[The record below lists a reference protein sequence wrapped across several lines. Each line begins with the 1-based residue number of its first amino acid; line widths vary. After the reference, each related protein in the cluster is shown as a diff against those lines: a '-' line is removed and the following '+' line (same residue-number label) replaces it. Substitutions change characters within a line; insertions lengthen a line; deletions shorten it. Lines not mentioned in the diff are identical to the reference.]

1 MRQVL
6 LYPGEDNYWVVEC
19 PSLPGCVS
27 QGETREEALA
37 NIREAIDLYIEAL
50 EEDRLPVPE
59 ERFEAMLIAV

>member
-6 LYPGEDNYWVVEC
+6 LYPGEDNYWVVEW